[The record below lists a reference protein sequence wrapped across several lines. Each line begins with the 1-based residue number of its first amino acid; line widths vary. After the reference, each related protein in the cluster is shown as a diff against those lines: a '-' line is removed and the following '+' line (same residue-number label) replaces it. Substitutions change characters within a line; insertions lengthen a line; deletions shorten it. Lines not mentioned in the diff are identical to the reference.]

1 MSEMRT
7 MKKDSAR
14 RNQYSDGSSDPGAA
28 HVTTT
33 RTLSIVVTD
42 VVGSTQLLTRLG
54 QDAYESIRRRHVD
67 DLRRVLSENHGREVK
82 TMGDGMLSAFE
93 SALDAAHCAVAM
105 HQAVDRTARRGAA
118 LQMRVGISLGEIDLE
133 DGDVHGLPVVEATR
147 LCAIAS
153 PGQILCSDLVAATL
167 QRRGGGVDLEALG
180 TRELKGIPDE
190 MPVFSIAWTAEL
202 LPLHPQ
208 LMTDPHEP
216 PFVGRADELTQLRE
230 EAQRASAGEPRI
242 VLLVGETGA
251 GKSRLM
257 VEVARELHGQGA
269 IVLYG
274 AADPLVS
281 MPFDAF
287 AAALAPTITAMPH
300 DARAKR
306 FGALAAELERLVGDN
321 HATKAA
327 VDERVGQDRLFG
339 SLALLLRTLSA
350 DGLVVL
356 FVDDIQLAGEDSHVL
371 LRYLAGQRDL
381 GPVLIVASIATGST
395 LDERV
400 VFPLLGRLRRE
411 STVTRIDLGGLTD
424 DDVSLLLTETAGHR
438 PGRAR
443 PSVVADI
450 VDRTNGNA
458 LFVCEL
464 VRKYLEQTADPA
476 DARMPDSIREL
487 VAVRL
492 QALPDDLRSALAQ
505 AAVIGHDFDV
515 NLLSRIDG
523 RSVDELIER
532 LDDACQMQ
540 IVRELRGTP
549 DAYQFR
555 HRLVREVLETSMSAS
570 RRARIHKR
578 VIDSLEEK
586 QDAGES
592 ISAESLSRHYANA
605 GALADQGRALRYS
618 MEAGTRALDARA
630 FRDALEHFDRARQLL
645 AVIEMHSSDRYEVLI
660 GYASALTGIGEAEA
674 ARPLFVDAATT
685 ARDLGDANRF
695 AETALALGA
704 GFNPYN
710 EVIPDPQKAALVEE
724 AIGLLDEDD
733 RATRGRLLISL
744 ANVIPSWDR
753 DRRQTLADEAL
764 AVAEASGDPAAL
776 GIVLSERYGMLNR
789 PVEHDERAAL
799 ARAIVEI
806 GEAADRPDLVLR
818 GVSWESVAATEVG
831 DGPTMRAAAERR
843 AQLTDELASSV
854 YGWNA
859 RMYRGFEAA
868 LAGNLAAAE
877 RQVMAAV
884 SLGIR
889 VVGADAARFCGTQLQ
904 MIRLL
909 QGREADMME
918 AVRQFADQNPHHLA
932 GQWSV
937 VQALALEGE
946 MDEAHERYET
956 LPPLAEI
963 PENFEWLFAVS
974 WAALAAIKLEAR
986 DTAKEAAA
994 LLTPYTHMLCTA
1006 ADAAMSY
1013 SVAHVLGL
1021 TVAWLGDTEQGVDL
1035 LEHARALYERLEAR
1049 PWLVL
1054 ATADVCGLKAVS
1066 GDLSMSDIGSLELA
1080 RAEAHT
1086 IGMTRAIAA
1095 IDRLMQ

>member
-1 MSEMRT
+1 
-7 MKKDSAR
+7 
-14 RNQYSDGSSDPGAA
+14 
-28 HVTTT
+28 VTTT

-42 VVGSTQLLTRLG
+42 VVGSTQLLTQLG

-82 TMGDGMLSAFE
+82 TMGDGMLSVFE
-93 SALDAAHCAVAM
+93 SASDAAHCAVAM
-105 HQAVDRTARRGAA
+105 HQAVDRTARRGEA
-118 LQMRVGISLGEIDLE
+118 LQMRVGISLGEVDLE

-147 LCAIAS
+147 LCALAS

-167 QRRGGGVDLEALG
+167 QRRGGGVELEALG
-180 TRELKGIPDE
+180 TRELKGIPNE
-190 MPVFSIAWTAEL
+190 MPVSSIAWSAEL
-202 LPLHPQ
+202 MPLHPQ

-216 PFVGRADELTQLRE
+216 PFVGRTDELTRLRG
-230 EAQRASAGEPRI
+230 EAERASAGEPRT

-257 VEVARELHGQGA
+257 VELARELHGQGA
-269 IVLYG
+269 VVLYG
-274 AADPLVS
+274 AADPLVT

-287 AAALAPTITAMPH
+287 AAALAPTIKAMPH
-300 DARAKR
+300 DARAQR

-321 HATKAA
+321 HTSEPG
-327 VDERVGQDRLFG
+327 VDERGQDRLFG
-339 SLALLLRTLSA
+339 SLALLLRKLSA

-356 FVDDIQLAGEDSHVL
+356 CVDDIQLAGQDSHVL

-381 GPVLIVASIATGST
+381 GPVLILASIATGST

-411 STVTRIDLGGLTD
+411 SSVTRIDLGGLTD
-424 DDVSLLLTETAGHR
+424 DDVALLLTETAGHR

-464 VRKYLEQTADPA
+464 VRKHLEQTTDSA

-515 NLLSRIDG
+515 ELLAGIDG
-523 RSVDELIER
+523 RSVDELIEL

-586 QDAGES
+586 QDAGEA
-592 ISAESLSRHYANA
+592 IAAESLSRHYANA

-618 MEAGTRALDARA
+618 MEAGTRALGARA
-630 FRDALEHFDRARQLL
+630 FRDALEHFDRARQLF
-645 AVIEMHSSDRYEVLI
+645 AVVDIHSTDRYEVLI

-674 ARPLFVDAATT
+674 ARPMFVDAAAT
-685 ARDLGDANRF
+685 ARDLGDASRF
-695 AETALALGA
+695 AETALAVGA

-724 AIGLLDEDD
+724 AIALLDDDD
-733 RATRGRLLISL
+733 RAMQGRLLISL

-764 AVAEASGDPAAL
+764 AVAEASGDAAAL

-789 PVEHDERAAL
+789 PIEHDERAAL

-831 DGPTMRAAAERR
+831 DGPTMRASAERR
-843 AQLTDELASSV
+843 ARLADELASSV

-859 RMYRGFEAA
+859 RMYRGFEAT
-868 LAGNLAAAE
+868 LAGDLAAAE
-877 RQVMAAV
+877 RHVMAAV

-937 VQALALEGE
+937 VHALALEGD
-946 MDEAHERYET
+946 MDEAHHRYEA
-956 LPPLAEI
+956 LPPVGEI

-974 WAALAAIKLEAR
+974 WAALAAIRLEAR

-994 LLTPYTHMLCTA
+994 LLTPYTDMLCTA
-1006 ADAAMSY
+1006 ADTAMTY

-1054 ATADVCGLKAVS
+1054 ATADICGLKAAS
-1066 GDLSMSDIGSLELA
+1066 GDLSMSDVGSLELA

-1086 IGMTRAIAA
+1086 IGMARATAA